1 MAQKKRLS
9 QYRVRLTDEEH
20 QMLFAVAELMGV
32 DASDVIRLHIR
43 ARYTELFPE
52 EPRRRTK
59 RR

>member
-1 MAQKKRLS
+1 
-9 QYRVRLTDEEH
+9 
-20 QMLFAVAELMGV
+20 MLFAVAELMGV